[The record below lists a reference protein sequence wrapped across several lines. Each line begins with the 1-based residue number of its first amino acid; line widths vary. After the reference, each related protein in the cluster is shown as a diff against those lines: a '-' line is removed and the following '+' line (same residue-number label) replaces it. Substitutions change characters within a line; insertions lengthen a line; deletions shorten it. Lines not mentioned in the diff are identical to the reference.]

1 MSITGYERDFY
12 RDIKNIF
19 LELKEIKIILL
30 RKEVRELKEIKNM
43 LIEDL
48 TDENGNP
55 KEVEK

>member
-55 KEVEK
+55 K